1 MHAITLPTNRPRND
15 RVLLVLLALIVPAA
29 FLGLPFAATLL
40 EAGQVPRE
48 APLWYLVS
56 SALVNVA
63 IVFVLAGIGFRLA
76 CSFGLGL
83 PFIEAA
89 VSRAPVWHRFP
100 GVLAVG
106 IISGV
111 GMILVIGVLHLTVFG
126 PLLEA
131 QMESLG
137 IQAPDIEMPAW
148 QRFLASS
155 SAGVLEEIVY
165 RLFALTLLA
174 WLGSLIFHDAEGRP
188 PLTVLWIA
196 NLVIAVGFALAH
208 LPFVEALGLPMTP
221 LVITRTLVYQG
232 FGSLVLGWLYWSRG
246 LESAMVAHAVGNYTV
261 VTGSLI
267 LGVATPWLAVLL
279 GVAVS
284 AAFVALVLALLRWQ
298 PAEPGIRVHR

>member
-1 MHAITLPTNRPRND
+1 MHTITLPTNRPRND

-29 FLGLPFAATLL
+29 FLAIPFTVTLL
-40 EAGQVPRE
+40 EAGHVPRDV
-48 APLWYLVS
+48 PLWNLVS
-56 SALVNVA
+56 GTLVNVA
-63 IVFVLAGIGFRLA
+63 IVFLLAVIGFRLA
-76 CSFGLGL
+76 CRIGLGL

-89 VSRAPVWHRFP
+89 VSRAPIWHRFP

-106 IISGV
+106 IIAGV
-111 GMILVIGVLHLTVFG
+111 GMILVIGVLGLTVFR
-126 PLLEA
+126 PLLTAE
-131 QMESLG
+131 MEDLDVSL
-137 IQAPDIEMPAW
+137 PDIEMPAW
-148 QRFLASS
+148 QRFLAST
-155 SAGVLEEIVY
+155 SAGVLEEIAY

-196 NLVIAVGFALAH
+196 NIVIAVGFALNH
-208 LPFVEALGLPMTP
+208 LPFIEALGLPMTP

-261 VTGSLI
+261 VIGSLI
-267 LGVATPWLAVLL
+267 LGVATTWLAVLI

-284 AAFVALVLALLRWQ
+284 AVFIALVLALLRWQ
-298 PAEPGIRVHR
+298 PAEPSMRGHR